1 MTSNTNELDSEL
13 ESFRQKWMSDLKTRN
28 EHHDP
33 SEAQAAGPSRRPHH
47 GLPISSLPHKHAP
60 APAPALVDDAEDEY
74 VQGRPFDQD
83 EPELTQPLQESHH
96 DTKGKKLVSALD
108 HFEEA
113 MNKEDQGNMG
123 DSLKLYRKAYR
134 LDTGVDRR
142 YREKHFPQKSAPR
155 PVSPTAT
162 RVSAPADPPETS
174 QPPKTEEVVAAKPLP
189 IGELIASFASLQI
202 EAAPPVIE
210 GMPQPPCP
218 LADLPD
224 EILIHILREIAM
236 TDVGD
241 FGRLSRVCKRLAY
254 LVASEQRIWRRVVL
268 GSEVGFSTQ
277 LYRFE
282 KGVEWDDL
290 PEEEQEGPEIQDGF
304 VVSPS
309 ELAQRKYDANLA
321 FTESLTPSVY
331 PTWKDHFRS
340 RPRIRFNGCYISTVN
355 YVRTGQ
361 ASSNQPTWGSPIHI
375 VTYYRYLRFFR
386 DGTLI
391 SLLSTA
397 EPAEVVHHLTRE
409 ELNTH
414 RGVAQ
419 PHLPSAVMAL
429 ALRGRWRLSSAA
441 DLDEPLD
448 PDRPT
453 SAAPGPHDRDRDPEG
468 DVFVET
474 EGVGSKYMYRMD
486 LSLRSAG
493 KASRNNKLIWRG
505 FYSYNK
511 LTDDWGEFGLKNDKP
526 FFFSRVKSYGFG
538 E

>member
-1 MTSNTNELDSEL
+1 MTSNTTELNSEL
-13 ESFRQKWMSDLKTRN
+13 ESFRQKWLSDLRERG
-28 EHHDP
+28 EHHDTA
-33 SEAQAAGPSRRPHH
+33 EAPTAGPSRRPHH
-47 GLPISSLPHKHAP
+47 GPISSLPHKHAP
-60 APAPALVDDAEDEY
+60 APADDGDEDY
-74 VQGRPFDQD
+74 VQSQSFDQD
-83 EPELTQPLQESHH
+83 EHSLARPPVEAHH
-96 DTKGKKLVSALD
+96 DRKGKKLVSALD

-113 MNKEDQGNMG
+113 MHKEGQGNMG

-134 LDTGVDRR
+134 LDNGVDRR

-162 RVSAPADPPETS
+162 RAPATEASAPEAS
-174 QPPKTEEVVAAKPLP
+174 QPPKPEPEVEAKPLP
-189 IGELIASFASLQI
+189 IGELIASFAGLKI
-202 EAAPPVIE
+202 EPAPPPIE
-210 GMPQPPCP
+210 GMPEPPCP

-224 EILIHILREIAM
+224 EILIHILRDVAI

-241 FGRLSRVCKRLAY
+241 FARLSRVCKRLAY
-254 LVASEQRIWRRVVL
+254 LVASEQRIWRRVAL

-282 KGVEWDDL
+282 RGVEWDDL

-309 ELAQRKYDANLA
+309 ELAQRREEANVA

-331 PTWKDHFRS
+331 PNWKTLLRS

-355 YVRTGQ
+355 YIRTGQ
-361 ASSNQPTWGSPIHI
+361 ASTNQPTWGSPIHI

-386 DGTLI
+386 DGSLI
-391 SLLSTA
+391 SLLTTA
-397 EPAEVVHHLTRE
+397 EPADVVHHLTRD
-409 ELNTH
+409 ELNLH

-441 DLDEPLD
+441 DQDD
-448 PDRPT
+448 PSAVILPT
-453 SAAPGPHDRDRDPEG
+453 SATAGSHDRDRDPEG
-468 DVFVET
+468 DLFIET

-486 LSLRSAG
+486 LALRSAG
-493 KASRNNKLIWRG
+493 KGSRNNKLIWRG